1 MSYSVSVLPPSSCD
15 EHTDLTPF
23 VESLITRAKSH
34 HQSHFL
40 SVTIETDY
48 SDPLAI
54 LEEIHQVDTPICYL
68 EKPANEFSIAA
79 GDYLTVARFSGVNRF
94 HEARAWADLT
104 LNNTVVAGDH
114 KIPGT
119 GPTLFLTAT
128 FENDSVN
135 PDNPPPLKSSCQDGK
150 WLEKK
155 ASTFLH

>member
-15 EHTDLTPF
+15 EHTDLTLCGKF
-23 VESLITRAKSH
+23 NHTSKISSSIAFS
-34 HQSHFL
+34 

-79 GDYLTVARFSGVNRF
+79 GDYLTVARFSGFNRF

-114 KIPGT
+114 EYQAPGQ
-119 GPTLFLTAT
+119 PFFLPQL
-128 FENDSVN
+128 SKMI
-135 PDNPPPLKSSCQDGK
+135 L
-150 WLEKK
+150 
-155 ASTFLH
+155 